1 MRVCDELRRLLTEAT
16 PVGDWYVR
24 DGNEGTMNAPF
35 WEVANPAYDNPTDD
49 TPWLAVELH
58 TGNEADARLIAAAV
72 NALPDLLDQL
82 DSMEAELADYR
93 AEDRRKRE
101 SAEMRRRDDARCYRC
116 GLRYAEREDYSCE
129 RRPSQPHLSWGH
141 MFDHAELTGGA
152 S

>member
-1 MRVCDELRRLLTEAT
+1 VLKTTE
-16 PVGDWYVR
+16 DW
-24 DGNEGTMNAPF
+24 P
-35 WEVANPAYDNPTDD
+35 PCSTD
-49 TPWLAVELH
+49 
-58 TGNEADARLIAAAV
+58 ADLIVAAV

-101 SAEMRRRDDARCYRC
+101 SAEMRRRGDVRCYRC

-129 RRPSQPHLSWGH
+129 LSWGH
-141 MFDHAELTGGA
+141 MFDHAELAGGA

>member
-1 MRVCDELRRLLTEAT
+1 MSIRDELRQLLAGAT

-101 SAEMRRRDDARCYRC
+101 SAEMRRRGDVRCYRC

-129 RRPSQPHLSWGH
+129 LSWGH